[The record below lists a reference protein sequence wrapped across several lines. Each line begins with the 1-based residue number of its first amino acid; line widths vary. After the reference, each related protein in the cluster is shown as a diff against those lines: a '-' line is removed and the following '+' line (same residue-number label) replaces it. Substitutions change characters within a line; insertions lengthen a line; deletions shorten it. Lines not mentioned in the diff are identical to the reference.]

1 MIARCLQ
8 IRSGSHRW
16 RLCLG
21 DDKQSDVTIVVRM
34 DPGNQAPLD
43 YYLLPRIDLQRAN
56 IQLAE
61 ANDLGVDGYRFDT
74 LDDFYRVFKTSFC
87 RRGRMMTRSQ
97 DQMVEM
103 IPIDRIS
110 VINPRARN
118 KRTHREIVDNIESI
132 GLKRPITV
140 SRRSGLGEP
149 RYDLVCGEGRLEAFR
164 MLGETKIPAI
174 VREASEADCL
184 VMSLVENVARR
195 QHRPIDIMNEIGSL
209 SKRGYSAA
217 EIGGKI
223 GLSPAYVAMI
233 VVLLERGE
241 ERLVAA
247 VESGLIPVSFAI
259 DIARADH
266 AEVQDVLMDA
276 YAAGQIKGKKLS
288 SVRRLLDQRVKRSKT
303 VPDPGLGLKNP
314 GRKFSAKD
322 LMRIYEREA
331 DKQRLLVKKSD
342 FAQARLLFVVEA
354 LKDLLADEGFR
365 TLLRAEQL
373 ETMPRA
379 LTVRIFGE
387 LAH

>member
-1 MIARCLQ
+1 MARSRDQ
-8 IRSGSHRW
+8 
-16 RLCLG
+16 
-21 DDKQSDVTIVVRM
+21 TI
-34 DPGNQAPLD
+34 
-43 YYLLPRIDLQRAN
+43 
-56 IQLAE
+56 
-61 ANDLGVDGYRFDT
+61 
-74 LDDFYRVFKTSFC
+74 
-87 RRGRMMTRSQ
+87 
-97 DQMVEM
+97 EM
-103 IPIDRIS
+103 IPIDEIN
-110 VINPRARN
+110 ILNPRARN

-132 GLKRPITV
+132 GLKRPVTV
-140 SRRSGLGEP
+140 TRRAATDTPLG
-149 RYDLVCGEGRLEAFR
+149 YDLVCGEGRLEAFR
-164 MLGETKIPAI
+164 LLGETNIPAI
-174 VREASEADCL
+174 VIEASEADCL

-195 QHRPIDIMNEIGSL
+195 QHRPIDIMHEIGSL
-209 SKRGYSAA
+209 NKRGYSDA

-276 YAAGQIKGKKLS
+276 YAAGQIKGRKLS

-314 GRKFSAKD
+314 GRKLTSKD
-322 LMRIYEREA
+322 LMHIYQREA
-331 DKQRLLVKKSD
+331 EKQRLLVKKSE
-342 FAQARLLFVVEA
+342 FTQAKLLFVVEA

-365 TLLRAEQL
+365 SLLRAEQL

-379 LTVRIFGE
+379 LTARIVGE
-387 LAH
+387 LVH